1 MAAEAQARTDEEIT
15 KHILSLCNLR
25 TRRNTFSLIS
35 RLPTETLAA
44 VFVHYA
50 RDYSKHGD
58 CPTSSVPSWVNVSYT
73 LRPRALLR
81 CECWANRE
89 GPLGA
94 AETLHP
100 LFHLRTQGHP
110 LRSISSNNLT
120 HQLSTRYNH
129 VRLSVFSLNSG
140 G

>member
-58 CPTSSVPSWVNVSYT
+58 CPPRLCLVGSTFLTLLGLEPCFDVN
-73 LRPRALLR
+73 A
-81 CECWANRE
+81 
-89 GPLGA
+89 G
-94 AETLHP
+94 
-100 LFHLRTQGHP
+100 
-110 LRSISSNNLT
+110 LT
-120 HQLSTRYNH
+120 ARVH
-129 VRLSVFSLNSG
+129 
-140 G
+140 